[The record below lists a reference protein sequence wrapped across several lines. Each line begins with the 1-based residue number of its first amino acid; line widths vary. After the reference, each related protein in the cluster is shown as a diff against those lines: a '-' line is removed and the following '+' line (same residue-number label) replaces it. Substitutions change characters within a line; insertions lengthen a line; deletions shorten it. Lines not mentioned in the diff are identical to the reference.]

1 MYIKKTHEIKK
12 ILKIKLIFHYQN
24 TRESYLFINK
34 NERELIQM
42 RAEKM
47 NQCLTFYFIFSK
59 TRIYARLEDE
69 YNKQ

>member
-47 NQCLTFYFIFSK
+47 N
-59 TRIYARLEDE
+59 
-69 YNKQ
+69 